1 MDLDDLLK
9 SIREEGEPK
18 KGGAIVPAKFF
29 GEDRYEKYY
38 QELLSEGRIDGDN
51 LSSDERKEGVKAY
64 RKGKVDF
71 EKFVNKVLKVKA
83 EVNKQVETKDT
94 PTRVVATDRM
104 LPGTAVAPDIKPPE
118 EVKEEKKE
126 QKKEQERDDDVE
138 DINKKLDDL
147 LEEIRKEGKAEE
159 KVREKK
165 RKQDEK
171 KKRKEKENKL
181 EGFKKFIVK
190 PLTKA
195 FKPVQNFLQ
204 KFFDAIIKVVLA
216 KAFIKLIDWF
226 SDPENSKK
234 IDSIFRFVKDFWPAI
249 AAGFLLVGAALTG
262 FGILA
267 LGKIAAVA
275 ALLIGLTA
283 SLAALAKA
291 LFGPG
296 EEEKKTQKALE
307 DDYEGDKDK
316 MIADLEKEKE
326 GLNWFQ
332 KNVQGRGA
340 EIDEQID
347 FLKTGKTKS
356 YGFGDNE
363 SEEPNKEPQSKEP
376 NKEPQSKEPNKEP
389 QKMSGGG
396 LVQLLSSG
404 GVVDPRLVSGFIP
417 SLIPPDPRSRYDT
430 SEIDNISVD
439 SRSRY
444 DTSEI
449 DNIPVSGV
457 EKKKQMDQMSLMQRL
472 SGIPIIGQ
480 ILQKIFQEDQNRFQ
494 PFGNRIGSFF
504 GNFFGNRSQ
513 SKQQPKQEIVKP
525 QRPLIYGPMGTD
537 TVPAMLT
544 PGEFV
549 MSKGAVDK
557 FGIGTMMEINK
568 AGGGTNRPKVMSG
581 TTYAAGGGFV
591 QPVPKGSYKGNAGQR
606 YGDPRGYGPHAGI
619 DITEDAPW
627 GSDPKI
633 PVVSMKDGTVV
644 QNSPGYPYTTS
655 GYTSNLTVDH
665 GDGILAT
672 YLHTKPLKKVGS
684 KVKKSETIGKM
695 IDLGDQTHLHL
706 QMYEKGKQIN
716 PLKFVKGAGKT
727 DAIPSTPDTTEIAS
741 VAAEAKSISSSSPAN
756 RSMTARNLA
765 PSRGSQTT
773 TPNVVPIP
781 TGGGQPST
789 TPTAGSDVPQL
800 GSVDPQNNTLLIMKS
815 MYNIV

>member
-38 QELLSEGRIDGDN
+38 QELLSDGRIDGDN

-94 PTRVVATDRM
+94 PTRVVAANRM
-104 LPGTAVAPDIKPPE
+104 LPGTAVIPDIKPPE

-126 QKKEQERDDDVE
+126 QERDGDVE
-138 DINKKLDDL
+138 EINKKLDDL
-147 LEEIRKEGKAEE
+147 LGEIRKEGKAEE
-159 KVREKK
+159 KARERK

-262 FGILA
+262 FGVIV
-267 LGKIAAVA
+267 LGKIVAVA
-275 ALLIGLTA
+275 ATLIGLTA

-326 GLNWFQ
+326 GLNWFE

-347 FLKTGKTKS
+347 FLKTGKPTS
-356 YGFGDNE
+356 YGFDGKNK
-363 SEEPNKEPQSKEP
+363 EEPEEP

-430 SEIDNISVD
+430 SEIDNIPVSGPD
-439 SRSRY
+439 PRSRY

-549 MSKGAVDK
+549 MSKGAVDR
-557 FGIGTMMEINK
+557 FGLGTMMEMNK

-644 QNSPGYPYTTS
+644 QSSPGYPYTTS

-741 VAAEAKSISSSSPAN
+741 VAAEAKSISSSSPST

-773 TPNVVPIP
+773 TPSVVPIP